1 MAASSQEGGR
11 QLIDVIR
18 TVAEQIGIGSGL
30 DLRSRTNVCC
40 GANRGCPWPQRQR
53 VLRVACA
60 PWRAAFRFRDECRL
74 MAEACPPVDDNER
87 RVPFTLASLRFQRLL

>member
-30 DLRSRTNVCC
+30 DLGPSL
-40 GANRGCPWPQRQR
+40 Q
-53 VLRVACA
+53 
-60 PWRAAFRFRDECRL
+60 
-74 MAEACPPVDDNER
+74 NER
-87 RVPFTLASLRFQRLL
+87 LLRCKPGLPVTAATTCTAGRLCALKGSFPVQGRMSLDGRGLPAS